1 RNNLAKRINHHGVS
15 VGNIAS
21 GRVTSWGNHGHVALG
36 IDCPSTKIN
45 FPVTVTIV
53 NGEGRWDDDEIATE
67 LTILHPQLWVVDV
80 EANSKSNCSGIHL
93 SRGQG
98 IPSSEGIGF
107 VECNYFRNVA
117 IEKEHLA
124 MLRHQLSSRNRS
136 TNDVDVQLFGQSRE
150 KLAGCSIGNGLSV
163 GAEEFGVVGSIEE
176 FRKTDNLW
184 AKSFFEQL
192 KRSQPNQMDIPD
204 IEIKEENDD
213 FGSIVVKEEYNYY
226 NYAEEPQNN
235 AVYANGLNFIKTE
248 KEDEEPEEIKEE
260 LVQERN
266 KLGIYQILYKC
277 TMCSIN
283 FEGKKDLLHHHTKH
297 HVGPTK
303 PFKCLYCEMVFT
315 TFGYIEAHVFKNHR
329 GLPIDAIDKIKH
341 HVATFHEKKQLPKG
355 FPEIWKMFSCP
366 TTGRTYYAHCLRK
379 KTEEVPK
386 NRCGP
391 TFTCPICFRKFCK
404 EGTFNNHITK
414 HTREHEDNP
423 ADGVTKSE
431 VYMRN
436 GKSKVFF
443 KCRLC
448 NRMYTTRD
456 EVMKHEKCHEEY
468 KNLDR
473 VNSLYLLLKKAN
485 SVKTIVRSNNAT
497 TASTK
502 AQTSTIVN
510 STGVTTIK
518 NEIFDC

>member
-1 RNNLAKRINHHGVS
+1 
-15 VGNIAS
+15 
-21 GRVTSWGNHGHVALG
+21 
-36 IDCPSTKIN
+36 
-45 FPVTVTIV
+45 
-53 NGEGRWDDDEIATE
+53 
-67 LTILHPQLWVVDV
+67 
-80 EANSKSNCSGIHL
+80 
-93 SRGQG
+93 
-98 IPSSEGIGF
+98 
-107 VECNYFRNVA
+107 
-117 IEKEHLA
+117 
-124 MLRHQLSSRNRS
+124 
-136 TNDVDVQLFGQSRE
+136 
-150 KLAGCSIGNGLSV
+150 
-163 GAEEFGVVGSIEE
+163 
-176 FRKTDNLW
+176 
-184 AKSFFEQL
+184 
-192 KRSQPNQMDIPD
+192 MDIPD

-235 AVYANGLNFIKTE
+235 AVYDANGINFIKTE

-260 LVQERN
+260 LVQFEITEISPEKSLRPLDHVCSVCDERFSTKSSMLLHRVNHFGQDYFYCAHCTKKFLEKKRLEAHLATHRRTGCKICRKVFKNSTALENHMDNEHQIYKCRLCRTTFPRKCRLIQHMKTTHKEERN

-329 GLPIDAIDKIKH
+329 GLPIDAIEFPILCSICKMSFNNLEQLKEHSSAHTLDTIYSCGFCKEKFYSEDKIKH

-497 TASTK
+497 TVSTK

-518 NEIFDC
+518 NEVIDC